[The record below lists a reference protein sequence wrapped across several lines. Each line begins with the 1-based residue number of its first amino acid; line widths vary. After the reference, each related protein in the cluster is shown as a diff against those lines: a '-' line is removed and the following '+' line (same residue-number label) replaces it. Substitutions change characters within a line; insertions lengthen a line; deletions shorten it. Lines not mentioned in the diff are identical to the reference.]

1 MTSYCVFTSNTNGG
15 GEIFLLA
22 TCNLFSE
29 QVYFVWR
36 KNYKWRKKK
45 PMAHKRFRES
55 ILLRFIRD
63 FHVLNMKL
71 ERSGTS
77 VENDRLDRK
86 PQLIFL
92 HSKGNKKIVQFAQI
106 EKYSE
111 EEEKPVF
118 FSFLWNVRKKMKL
131 ESWKLFNT
139 LQNYKIL

>member
-1 MTSYCVFTSNTNGG
+1 MT
-15 GEIFLLA
+15 
-22 TCNLFSE
+22 
-29 QVYFVWR
+29 
-36 KNYKWRKKK
+36 
-45 PMAHKRFRES
+45 HKRFRES

-118 FSFLWNVRKKMKL
+118 FLFL
-131 ESWKLFNT
+131 
-139 LQNYKIL
+139 